1 MLCSCCIAPVY
12 TAVQERTRRAGGAGA
27 LLLASPSLN
36 PAALALTFM
45 LFAREIALVRVL
57 MALVLVFAVSALAD
71 RLHRAS
77 DASLAAC
84 SLEAAGPH
92 GPREALAAFGR
103 EVGRLARTTL
113 PPIVVGVLA
122 SSVLLDLVPMD
133 RLQQAPFRVGIV
145 LLVAL
150 VSLPLALPTFAEI
163 PLALGL
169 LAAGAPAG
177 AAVALMIA
185 GPAINLPSL
194 LTVSRTTSPRHAL
207 TLAAG
212 TYLAAVAGGLM
223 VPS

>member
-1 MLCSCCIAPVY
+1 
-12 TAVQERTRRAGGAGA
+12 
-27 LLLASPSLN
+27 
-36 PAALALTFM
+36 
-45 LFAREIALVRVL
+45 
-57 MALVLVFAVSALAD
+57 
-71 RLHRAS
+71 
-77 DASLAAC
+77 
-84 SLEAAGPH
+84 
-92 GPREALAAFGR
+92 
-103 EVGRLARTTL
+103 
-113 PPIVVGVLA
+113 
-122 SSVLLDLVPMD
+122 MD

-150 VSLPLALPTFAEI
+150 VSQPLALPTFAEI